1 MAAPRICYAARCA
14 FLISVIGL
22 MAAACSGSKAKS
34 TPTAAGT
41 EPPAFTITVTPTAAP
56 ADPKL
61 GDTLRYEGD
70 FEGAIG
76 VYAAVAGK
84 GEGEE
89 QRRARLAQ
97 AQLLVRTGDAAG
109 ARPVLDAY
117 IAAGGADGDASI
129 ARYMLA
135 SVLDDLGDAQGALDN
150 YKRYIAA
157 NGVLIDF
164 AGIERAKLLARLGRV
179 PEALAAAEAVRA
191 NASLLPAFR
200 SSFTF
205 SFASALEAGQADAL
219 AIEWYDRARNEGGD
233 AASALARTGG
243 IRKRNGDPVWS
254 ADYLQAIAAY
264 PESAVASELLDA
276 LDAAA
281 VPVGDYV
288 RGVVDYRAHR
298 NDEARAALSRAIAA
312 GDNAAEATYYLA
324 ALDER
329 AGDYE
334 AAIAGYRRAHDLDPA
349 SPLADD
355 ALWWGGRLLESAE
368 RYGEAG
374 AAYTALAESYAA
386 SSKWASD
393 AAFRRGLVLYRLG
406 SYAAAALVWS
416 AIVPVASGE
425 DAARARYWQ
434 GRALQAQD
442 DPLAEPVL
450 AQLIAD
456 TPMGATGSYYALRA
470 EIALGK
476 NDGKERAPNLKQQKT
491 DWREIAK
498 WINDTTGIDPEAAA
512 SPLASDRR
520 WDVAAA
526 LEYAGLHPQSDAV
539 YRSMLGDNGGEN
551 IADLFQV
558 ARRFE
563 EEGRTSLAARAAETL
578 AVRLGQPGQQPP
590 EELLRVAYPLAFRD
604 LASTAAKEEKIS
616 PLLLLALVRQESFYD
631 PDAGSPAGALGL
643 TQVIP
648 ETGEAIASVLGVDAF
663 SASDLYRPRTSLRF
677 GASYLAG
684 QLREFDGN
692 AYHALA
698 AYNGGPGT
706 ASNALKSAGADEDLF
721 VEDLEFDE
729 TQQYVRRVMEN
740 YARYRQLYEGL
751 DRPSLPR

>member
-1 MAAPRICYAARCA
+1 MAAPRICFAVRCT

-22 MAAACSGSKAKS
+22 MAAACSGSKEKAE
-34 TPTAAGT
+34 PTAADTATPGI
-41 EPPAFTITVTPTAAP
+41 AVTVTPTPAP

-70 FEGAIG
+70 FEAAIG
-76 VYAAVAGK
+76 VYASVALQ

-89 QRRARLAQ
+89 QQQARLAQ
-97 AQLLVRTGDAAG
+97 AQLLVRTGAPAE
-109 ARPVLDAY
+109 ARPVLDSYLA
-117 IAAGGADGDASI
+117 AAGAAGDASI

-135 SVLDDLGDAQGALDN
+135 SVLDDLGDAQGALDH
-150 YKRYIAA
+150 YERYIAA

-191 NASLLPAFR
+191 NTSLLPAFR
-200 SSFTF
+200 ASFTF
-205 SFASALEAGQADAL
+205 SFASALEAGHADAL
-219 AIEWYDRARNEGGD
+219 AIEWYDRARSEGGD

-243 IRKRNGDPVWS
+243 IKQRAGDPAWS

-264 PESAVASELLDA
+264 PESAVASDLLDT
-276 LDAAA
+276 LDAA
-281 VPVGDYV
+281 VVEVSDYV
-288 RGVVDYRAHR
+288 RGVVEYRAHR
-298 NDEARAALSRAIAA
+298 NDESRAALSRAIAA
-312 GDNAAEATYYLA
+312 GDNPAEAAYYLA

-329 AGDYE
+329 AGNYE

-349 SPLADD
+349 SALADD
-355 ALWWGGRLLESAE
+355 ALWWGGRLLESAG

-374 AAYTALAESYAA
+374 AAYTTLAEAYV
-386 SSKWASD
+386 SSKWAGD
-393 AAFRRGLVLYRLG
+393 AAFRRGLVLYRAG
-406 SYAAAALVWS
+406 SHAAAALVWAS
-416 AIVPVASGE
+416 LAPAASGE

-442 DPLAEPVL
+442 DPLAKPVL
-450 AQLIAD
+450 AQLIDD

-470 EIALGK
+470 EVALGR
-476 NDGKERAPNLKQQKT
+476 NDGRERAPDLKERKA
-491 DWREIAK
+491 DWSNVAK
-498 WINDTTGIDPEAAA
+498 YINASLGFDPETAD
-512 SPLASDRR
+512 SPLPSDRR

-526 LEYAGLHPQSDAV
+526 LEDAGLHPQSDAV
-539 YRSMLGDNGGEN
+539 YRSMLADNGGEDV
-551 IADLFQV
+551 AALFQA

-563 EEGRTSLAARAAETL
+563 EEGRVSLASRAATTL
-578 AVRLGQPGQQPP
+578 AVRLGKPGQQPP
-590 EELLRVAYPLAFRD
+590 EDLLRVAYPLAFRD
-604 LASTAAKEEKIS
+604 LAITAARDEQVS

-648 ETGEAIASVLGVDAF
+648 ATGEAIATTLGVESF
-663 SASDLYRPRTSLRF
+663 RASDLYRPRTSLRF

-684 QLREFDGN
+684 QLRVFDGN

-706 ASNALKSAGADEDLF
+706 ASNALKSAGVDEDLF